1 MAGRATGVDVIG
13 DRPMRVLLVD
23 DSEDMRLLFRLAL
36 GSDPSF
42 KVCGEATNGVEAI
55 ALVATAC
62 PDAIVLDITMPV
74 MDGLTAL
81 PFLRDLCPTVP
92 VIIVTA
98 GATHRTRLDAFERG
112 AYAVLDLGA
121 AIDQLKPLLEA
132 ACPRSSRGPGGGAGE
147 GASAEETP
155 RHPRVPMNASD
166 VAAKTRS

>member
-1 MAGRATGVDVIG
+1 MAGRATGIDVIG

-55 ALVATAC
+55 ALVTTAC

-98 GATHRTRLDAFERG
+98 GATRRTRLDAFERG
-112 AYAVLDLGA
+112 AFAVLDLGA

-132 ACPRSSRGPGGGAGE
+132 ACSRSSRVPGGRVAGE
-147 GASAEETP
+147 GASAED
-155 RHPRVPMNASD
+155 PRVPMNPRNLGAE
-166 VAAKTRS
+166 TRS